1 LVGVIAGVALATGGV
16 ALAGVSD
23 SPPPT
28 ETTTTPTSTAP
39 VSTVTV
45 IAPPATVPA
54 PKPDPAPAHPPAPQP
69 APAPARPSVSRP
81 TPVQQTTPA
90 GSNVP
95 AAAQGQG
102 QPAAAQRQG
111 TTPAGS
117 KAPAAAQRQS
127 HPRGGH
133 AAADRRQKR
142 PVVHPSRPHV
152 RAHVPTT
159 QARSRSSAV
168 GVPAAASSPQ
178 HGRTWL
184 MPTAIAVLALLTLSA
199 AFTASQRAPRPR
211 SAAAAPIDY
220 PGEQLPAPK
229 EEPHAPA
236 ATPYVAAAAATA
248 VAEPPLDPP
257 LPEQNESY
265 APLAETNAVYS
276 CVVTWWRGY
285 LRSQFVAQSWG
296 DADGIWTLVAESPSF
311 SWRSNEPPTRTPAA
325 VAAHLELTKTLDSL
339 GWHRDGGGEKWYDG
353 SFTWEPDA
361 VGDAAQN
368 GASHPTPSIPAT

>member
-1 LVGVIAGVALATGGV
+1 MRARRRRSLTRSRAAVLVGVIAGVALATGGV

-102 QPAAAQRQG
+102 QPAAAQRQ
-111 TTPAGS
+111 
-117 KAPAAAQRQS
+117 S

-220 PGEQLPAPK
+220 PGE
-229 EEPHAPA
+229 
-236 ATPYVAAAAATA
+236 
-248 VAEPPLDPP
+248 
-257 LPEQNESY
+257 
-265 APLAETNAVYS
+265 
-276 CVVTWWRGY
+276 
-285 LRSQFVAQSWG
+285 
-296 DADGIWTLVAESPSF
+296 
-311 SWRSNEPPTRTPAA
+311 
-325 VAAHLELTKTLDSL
+325 
-339 GWHRDGGGEKWYDG
+339 
-353 SFTWEPDA
+353 
-361 VGDAAQN
+361 
-368 GASHPTPSIPAT
+368 